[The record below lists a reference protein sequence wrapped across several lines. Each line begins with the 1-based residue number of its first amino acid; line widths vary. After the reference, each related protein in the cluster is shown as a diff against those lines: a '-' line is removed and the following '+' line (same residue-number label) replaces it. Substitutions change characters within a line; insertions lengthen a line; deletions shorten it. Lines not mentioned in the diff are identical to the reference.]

1 MITIRKFIQ
10 EKLETGDLLRRYNS
24 LSQPMVDFLH
34 ACVLGRKNMIV
45 SGGTGAGK
53 TTLLNVLSE
62 FIPDGERIITIEDA
76 AELKLKKS
84 HWGRLESRPPNVEG
98 RGQITIRDLFINCLR
113 MRPDR
118 IVIGECRGPEVLDM
132 LQAMNTGH
140 DGSMTTLHANST
152 RDALTRMS
160 SMILLSG
167 IELPVRAINEMV
179 ASAIAIIVH
188 INRFSDGTRKITG
201 VTEVTG
207 LDKEFQ
213 LKLEDVFVYRQK
225 GIDPNGKIIGDFE
238 ATGYIPKCFDDLVSR
253 GMNLNKG
260 MFQKPAAAG

>member
-1 MITIRKFIQ
+1 M
-10 EKLETGDLLRRYNS
+10 TGV
-24 LSQPMVDFLH
+24 QT
-34 ACVLGRKNMIV
+34 C
-45 SGGTGAGK
+45 
-53 TTLLNVLSE
+53 
-62 FIPDGERIITIEDA
+62 
-76 AELKLKKS
+76 
-84 HWGRLESRPPNVEG
+84 
-98 RGQITIRDLFINCLR
+98 
-113 MRPDR
+113 
-118 IVIGECRGPEVLDM
+118 
-132 LQAMNTGH
+132 
-140 DGSMTTLHANST
+140 
-152 RDALTRMS
+152 ALPILS